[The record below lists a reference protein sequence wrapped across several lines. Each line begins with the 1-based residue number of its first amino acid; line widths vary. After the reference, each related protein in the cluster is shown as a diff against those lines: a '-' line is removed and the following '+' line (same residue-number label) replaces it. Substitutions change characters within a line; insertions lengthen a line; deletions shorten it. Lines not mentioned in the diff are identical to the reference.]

1 MYNVPVKITR
11 EFISTVF
18 VVNEDK
24 VLMTWNNKVHNWIPI
39 GGHIEPNELPCD
51 SVIREAKEESG
62 LDIALVSPPPQPES
76 ANLVQPAH
84 IHLDHISDDHKHIN
98 LIYFAVV
105 RGGNC
110 RTVDD
115 EGKELRWFAKEELEK
130 EHLLPNVREWA
141 TNALLCLGGDH
152 S

>member
-1 MYNVPVKITR
+1 MNIIR

-18 VVNEDK
+18 VVSDGK

-62 LDIALVSPPPQPES
+62 LDIELVSPSRQPES

-84 IHLDHISDDHKHIN
+84 IHLDDIGDDHKHIN

-105 RGGNC
+105 KGGEC
-110 RTVDD
+110 SKVDD
-115 EGKELRWFAKEELEK
+115 EGKELRWFSKEELGK
-130 EHLLPNVREWA
+130 ENLLPNVKEWA
-141 TNALLCLGGDH
+141 TNALVCLGEKH
-152 S
+152 T